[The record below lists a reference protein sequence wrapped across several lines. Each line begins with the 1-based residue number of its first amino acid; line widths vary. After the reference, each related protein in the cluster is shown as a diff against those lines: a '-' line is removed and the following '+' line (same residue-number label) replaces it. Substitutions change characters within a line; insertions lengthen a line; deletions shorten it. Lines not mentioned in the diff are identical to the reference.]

1 MAMTKIKVLLM
12 VAFVAV
18 FAAGGAVGLSV
29 SRAHHRPH
37 GPSWLA
43 AELGLSDA
51 QREQMHQIWSETMSN
66 VFRNRWE
73 QRRAIAEERDQAI
86 LDLLTDEQRTRYD
99 AILEE
104 YARKRKEMEA
114 QREEAFKQAVERTK
128 QILTPEQAA
137 KYEELLKKRPER
149 GPGDRRGRGD
159 RRGPPPGPWSGKPP
173 HPGPPPEDGDER
185 EPPSPPRGEE

>member
-1 MAMTKIKVLLM
+1 MAMTKIKVLLI
-12 VAFVAV
+12 VAFLAT
-18 FAAGGAVGLSV
+18 FAAGAAVGFSV
-29 SRAHHRPH
+29 WGTGHRRH

-43 AELGLSDA
+43 AELGLSDQ

-66 VFRNRWE
+66 AFRDRWE

-99 AILEE
+99 AILEA
-104 YARKRKEMEA
+104 YARKRQEMEE
-114 QREEAFKQAVERTK
+114 QREQAFKQAVERTK

-149 GPGDRRGRGD
+149 GPGDRRGRRD
-159 RRGPPPGPWSGKPP
+159 RHGPPPPWGGKGPPPGPPP
-173 HPGPPPEDGDER
+173 DDGDDH

>member
-1 MAMTKIKVLLM
+1 MTKIKVLLV

-29 SRAHHRPH
+29 SRARHRPH

-51 QREQMHQIWSETMSN
+51 QRDEMHRIWSETMSES
-66 VFRNRWE
+66 FRTRWE

-99 AILEE
+99 AILET
-104 YARKRKEMEA
+104 YARQRQEMEA

-137 KYEELLKKRPER
+137 RYEELLKKRPKR

-159 RRGPPPGPWSGKPP
+159 RRGPPPPHWGGKPP
-173 HPGPPPEDGDER
+173 DRPPPPDDGADGES
-185 EPPSPPRGEE
+185 PSPPRGEE